1 MFIFKKKVEFN
12 SSVDYIWDVY
22 LDDKRI
28 GKQIGIAAVDID
40 NGRETQDLVILLD
53 RSLDISESV
62 IKNIAEE
69 FKYLANNYLLDIN
82 EDYEPFPYIEI
93 GHYGETSIDNRTR
106 Y

>member
-1 MFIFKKKVEFN
+1 MFVFKKKVEFE

-22 LDDKRI
+22 LDD
-28 GKQIGIAAVDID
+28 KQIGIAAVDID
-40 NGRETQDLVILLD
+40 NGRETQDLVILLN

-69 FKYLANNYLLDIN
+69 FKYLANNYLLGIN
-82 EDYEPFPYIEI
+82 EDYEPFPYIAVSDGNEK
-93 GHYGETSIDNRTR
+93 SIDDRKR

>member
-1 MFIFKKKVEFN
+1 MFVFKKKIEFE

-28 GKQIGIAAVDID
+28 GKQIGIAGVDID
-40 NGRETQDLVILLD
+40 NGRGTQDLVILLN

-69 FKYLANNYLLDIN
+69 FKYLANNYLLGIN
-82 EDYEPFPYIEI
+82 EDYEPFPYIAVSD
-93 GHYGETSIDNRTR
+93 GNETSIDDRKR

>member
-28 GKQIGIAAVDID
+28 GKKIGIAAVDID

-53 RSLDISESV
+53 RPLDISESV

-69 FKYLANNYLLDIN
+69 FKYLANNYLLDIE
-82 EDYEPFPYIEI
+82 EDYEPFPYIAI
-93 GHYGETSIDNRTR
+93 GYEGETSIDNRTR